1 MKENN
6 QRNSRKR
13 LNALILLVAFT
24 AILLIVSTYA
34 WFSTQKN
41 VTLSGLE
48 GQVNVAEGLQI
59 SLDAL
64 NWANSIDLSKTEEY
78 FAQTNSDLNLDGTP
92 GKEKMS
98 LEHPYANRTNIIPTE
113 LLPASTTAKA
123 ASGENTDDAD
133 GIGLADINFYRG
145 ENTEGIKLTLGNT
158 ALTNDKTSGFYAID
172 FFLQNSSAATA
183 TKNDILQ
190 LTGNSVVSLK
200 TTSKATT
207 GLQNT
212 LRVAFAIFDYDTAK
226 ATQVTVNETPN
237 QSQILEATTGASR
250 KITNVA
256 IWEPNASGAAL
267 KEGGEP
273 ATKPSDVIST
283 YAAHVTYIV
292 QNNNRVTFSEADRT
306 AFGLT
311 SNRFAANSAI
321 PTYALTKKA
330 LATTADTPKVIT
342 DIYNWDTTAATGAGL
357 ARQFT
362 LQTPNT
368 GVSSTTGAGVDKN
381 INYDDTQ
388 GAVKLVSA
396 KDGKSEFSIE
406 PGKYVRMRMYIWLEG
421 QDVDCIN
428 YASLGGN
435 VKIDVGLSKPGTT
448 TTATEEGH

>member
-1 MKENN
+1 MQENN
-6 QRNSRKR
+6 QRNSRKK

-48 GQVNVAEGLQI
+48 GKVNVAEGLQI

-64 NWANSIDLSKTEEY
+64 NWANSIDLSKTEDY
-78 FAQTNSDLNLDGTP
+78 FAQTNKDLQLDGTE
-92 GKEKMS
+92 GKEKMT
-98 LEHPYANRTNIIPTE
+98 LEHPYANRTNIIPGE
-113 LLPASTTAKA
+113 LLPASTTAQD
-123 ASGENTDDAD
+123 EE
-133 GIGLADINFYRG
+133 GIGLADLNFYRG
-145 ENTEGIKLTLGNT
+145 ENTEGIKLAVGNT
-158 ALTNDKTSGFYAID
+158 ALKNDKTSGFYAID

-226 ATQVTVNETPN
+226 ATQVTVNETPS
-237 QSQILEATTGASR
+237 QSQILEATTGDAR

-273 ATKPSDVIST
+273 AGTGDAIAT

-311 SNRFAANSAI
+311 SNRFAADSAI

-330 LATTADTPKVIT
+330 LSTSADTTKEIT
-342 DIYNWDTTAATGAGL
+342 DIYNWDTATVFIQNCGTNAKYSRQNSLNKAL
-357 ARQFT
+357 A
-362 LQTPNT
+362 QT
-368 GVSSTTGAGVDKN
+368 
-381 INYDDTQ
+381 
-388 GAVKLVSA
+388 
-396 KDGKSEFSIE
+396 
-406 PGKYVRMRMYIWLEG
+406 
-421 QDVDCIN
+421 
-428 YASLGGN
+428 
-435 VKIDVGLSKPGTT
+435 GTT
-448 TTATEEGH
+448 TDMQCNIYDMASNVLEWTTETSRDSSKACVYRGGSCNGSGYYTSYRNNNPTSYSDVSFGFRPLLYVNV

>member
-1 MKENN
+1 MQENN
-6 QRNSRKR
+6 QRNSRKK

-48 GQVNVAEGLQI
+48 GKVNVAEGLQI

-78 FAQTNSDLNLDGTP
+78 FAQTNADLQLDGTE
-92 GKEKMS
+92 GKEIMT
-98 LEHPYANRTNIIPTE
+98 LEHPYANRTNIIPGE
-113 LLPASTTAKA
+113 LLPASTTAN
-123 ASGENTDDAD
+123 EEE
-133 GIGLADINFYRG
+133 GIGLADLNFYRG
-145 ENTEGIKLTLGNT
+145 ENTEGIKLAVGNT

-200 TTSKATT
+200 TSSKATT

-237 QSQILEATTGASR
+237 QSQILDATTGASR

-273 ATKPSDVIST
+273 DGTGDVIST

-306 AFGLT
+306 AFGLA
-311 SNRFAANSAI
+311 SNRFAADSAI

-330 LATTADTPKVIT
+330 LSTSADTTKEIT

-368 GVSSTTGAGVDKN
+368 GVSHTTGAGVDKN

-388 GAVKLVSA
+388 AAVKLVSA

-406 PGKYVRMRMYIWLEG
+406 SGKYVRMRMYIWLEG

-435 VKIDVGLSKPGTT
+435 VKIDVGLSKPGTKT
-448 TTATEEGH
+448 TGGVEKP

>member
-1 MKENN
+1 M
-6 QRNSRKR
+6 
-13 LNALILLVAFT
+13 T
-24 AILLIVSTYA
+24 
-34 WFSTQKN
+34 
-41 VTLSGLE
+41 
-48 GQVNVAEGLQI
+48 
-59 SLDAL
+59 
-64 NWANSIDLSKTEEY
+64 
-78 FAQTNSDLNLDGTP
+78 
-92 GKEKMS
+92 
-98 LEHPYANRTNIIPTE
+98 LEHPYANRTNIIPGE
-113 LLPASTTAKA
+113 LLPASTTAN
-123 ASGENTDDAD
+123 EEED
-133 GIGLADINFYRG
+133 IGLADLNFYRG
-145 ENTEGIKLTLGNT
+145 ENTEGIKLAVGNT

-183 TKNDILQ
+183 TSNDILQ

-237 QSQILEATTGASR
+237 QSQILDATTGDAR
-250 KITNVA
+250 KITDVA

-273 ATKPSDVIST
+273 AGTGDTIAT

-311 SNRFAANSAI
+311 SNRFAADSAI
-321 PTYALTKKA
+321 PTYALTKNA
-330 LATTADTPKVIT
+330 LSSSADATKEIT
-342 DIYNWDTTAATGAGL
+342 DIYNWDTAAATAGL

-368 GVSSTTGAGVDKN
+368 GVSHTTGAGVDKN

-396 KDGKSEFSIE
+396 KDGKADFSIE

-428 YASLGGN
+428 YASLGGD
-435 VKIDVGLSKPGTT
+435 VKIDVGLSKPGT
-448 TTATEEGH
+448 ANRP

>member
-78 FAQTNSDLNLDGTP
+78 FAQTNADLQLDGSE
-92 GKEKMS
+92 GKEKMT
-98 LEHPYANRTNIIPTE
+98 LEHPYANRTNIIPGE
-113 LLPASTTAKA
+113 LLPASTTAN
-123 ASGENTDDAD
+123 EEE
-133 GIGLADINFYRG
+133 GIGLADLNFYRG
-145 ENTEGIKLTLGNT
+145 ENTEGIKLAVGKT

-172 FFLQNSSAATA
+172 FFLQNSSAASA
-183 TKNDILQ
+183 KANDILQ

-237 QSQILEATTGASR
+237 QSQILEATTGANR

-311 SNRFAANSAI
+311 SNRFAADSAI

-330 LATTADTPKVIT
+330 LSTSDDTPKVIT

-368 GVSSTTGAGVDKN
+368 GVSHTTGAGVDKN

-388 GAVKLVSA
+388 AAVKLVSA
-396 KDGKSEFSIE
+396 KDGKADFSIE

-435 VKIDVGLSKPGTT
+435 VKIDVGLSKPGTAKT
-448 TTATEEGH
+448 TTEKGN

>member
-6 QRNSRKR
+6 QRNSRKK

-48 GQVNVAEGLQI
+48 GKVNVAEGLQI

-64 NWANSIDLSKTEEY
+64 NWANSIDLSKTEDY
-78 FAQTNSDLNLDGTP
+78 FAQTNKDLQLDGTE

-98 LEHPYANRTNIIPTE
+98 LEHPYANRTNIIPGE
-113 LLPASTTAKA
+113 LLPASTTAN
-123 ASGENTDDAD
+123 EEE
-133 GIGLADINFYRG
+133 GIGLADLNFYRG
-145 ENTEGIKLTLGNT
+145 ENTEGIKLAVGNT

-237 QSQILEATTGASR
+237 QSQILEATTGAGR

-273 ATKPSDVIST
+273 AGTGD
-283 YAAHVTYIV
+283 
-292 QNNNRVTFSEADRT
+292 
-306 AFGLT
+306 
-311 SNRFAANSAI
+311 AI
-321 PTYALTKKA
+321 ATYALTKKA
-330 LATTADTPKVIT
+330 LSTSADTTKEIA
-342 DIYNWDTTAATGAGL
+342 DIYNWDTAATTAGL

-368 GVSSTTGAGVDKN
+368 GVSHTTGAGVDKN
-381 INYDDTQ
+381 INYDDQQ

-396 KDGKSEFSIE
+396 KDGKADFSIE

-448 TTATEEGH
+448 TVTGGGERP

>member
-267 KEGGEP
+267 
-273 ATKPSDVIST
+273 
-283 YAAHVTYIV
+283 
-292 QNNNRVTFSEADRT
+292 
-306 AFGLT
+306 
-311 SNRFAANSAI
+311 
-321 PTYALTKKA
+321 
-330 LATTADTPKVIT
+330 
-342 DIYNWDTTAATGAGL
+342 
-357 ARQFT
+357 
-362 LQTPNT
+362 
-368 GVSSTTGAGVDKN
+368 
-381 INYDDTQ
+381 
-388 GAVKLVSA
+388 
-396 KDGKSEFSIE
+396 
-406 PGKYVRMRMYIWLEG
+406 
-421 QDVDCIN
+421 
-428 YASLGGN
+428 
-435 VKIDVGLSKPGTT
+435 
-448 TTATEEGH
+448 

>member
-1 MKENN
+1 MQENN
-6 QRNSRKR
+6 QRNSRKK

-48 GQVNVAEGLQI
+48 GKVNVAEGLQI

-64 NWANSIDLSKTEEY
+64 NWANSIDLSKTEDY
-78 FAQTNSDLNLDGTP
+78 FAQTNKDLQLDGTE
-92 GKEKMS
+92 GKEKMT
-98 LEHPYANRTNIIPTE
+98 LEHPYANRTNIIPGE
-113 LLPASTTAKA
+113 LLPASTTAQD
-123 ASGENTDDAD
+123 EE
-133 GIGLADINFYRG
+133 GIGLADLNFYRG
-145 ENTEGIKLTLGNT
+145 ENTEGIKLAVGNT

-237 QSQILEATTGASR
+237 QSQILEATTGAAR

-273 ATKPSDVIST
+273 AGTGDAIAT

-311 SNRFAANSAI
+311 SNRFAADSAI

-330 LATTADTPKVIT
+330 LSTSADKTKEIA
-342 DIYNWDTTAATGAGL
+342 DIYNWDTAATTAGL

-368 GVSSTTGAGVDKN
+368 GVSHTTGAGVDKN

-396 KDGKSEFSIE
+396 KEGKADFSIE

-448 TTATEEGH
+448 TVTGGGERP

>member
-1 MKENN
+1 
-6 QRNSRKR
+6 
-13 LNALILLVAFT
+13 
-24 AILLIVSTYA
+24 
-34 WFSTQKN
+34 
-41 VTLSGLE
+41 
-48 GQVNVAEGLQI
+48 
-59 SLDAL
+59 
-64 NWANSIDLSKTEEY
+64 
-78 FAQTNSDLNLDGTP
+78 
-92 GKEKMS
+92 MS
-98 LEHPYANRTNIIPTE
+98 LEHPYANRTNIIPGE
-113 LLPASTTAKA
+113 LLPASTTAN
-123 ASGENTDDAD
+123 EEE
-133 GIGLADINFYRG
+133 GIGFADLNFYRG
-145 ENTEGIKLTLGNT
+145 ENTEGIKLAVGNT

-172 FFLQNSSAATA
+172 FFLQNSSAATE
-183 TKNDILQ
+183 TKDDILQ

-237 QSQILEATTGASR
+237 QSQILEATTGAGR

-273 ATKPSDVIST
+273 NASGAALKEGGEPAGTGDAIAT

-292 QNNNRVTFSEADRT
+292 QNNNRVTFSETDRT

-311 SNRFAANSAI
+311 SNRFAADSAI

-330 LATTADTPKVIT
+330 LSTSADTTKEIA
-342 DIYNWDTTAATGAGL
+342 DIYNWDTEATTAGL

-368 GVSSTTGAGVDKN
+368 GVSHTTRAGVDKN
-381 INYDDTQ
+381 INYDDQQ

-396 KDGKSEFSIE
+396 KDGKADFSIE

-435 VKIDVGLSKPGTT
+435 VKIDVGLSKPGTKT
-448 TTATEEGH
+448 TGGVEKP

>member
-6 QRNSRKR
+6 QRNSRKK

-48 GQVNVAEGLQI
+48 GKVNVAEGLQI

-64 NWANSIDLSKTEEY
+64 NWANSIDLSTSGIEKY
-78 FAQTNSDLNLDGTP
+78 FEQTNTDLGLDGSE
-92 GKEKMS
+92 EKPKMT
-98 LEHPYANRTNIIPTE
+98 LEHPYANRTNIIPGE
-113 LLPASTTAKA
+113 LLPASTTG
-123 ASGENTDDAD
+123 STDE
-133 GIGLADINFYRG
+133 GIGLADLNFYRG
-145 ENTEGIKLTLGNT
+145 ENTEGIKLAVGNT

-183 TKNDILQ
+183 TSNDILQ

-237 QSQILEATTGASR
+237 QSQILDATTGDAR
-250 KITNVA
+250 KITDVA
-256 IWEPNASGAAL
+256 IWEPNASSAAL

-273 ATKPSDVIST
+273 AGTGDTIAT

-311 SNRFAANSAI
+311 SNRFAADSAI
-321 PTYALTKKA
+321 PTYALTKNA
-330 LATTADTPKVIT
+330 LSSSADATKEIT
-342 DIYNWDTTAATGAGL
+342 DIYNWDTAATAGL

-368 GVSSTTGAGVDKN
+368 GVSHTTGAGVDKN

-396 KDGKSEFSIE
+396 KDGKADFSIE

-428 YASLGGN
+428 YASLGGD
-435 VKIDVGLSKPGTT
+435 VKIDVGLSKPGT
-448 TTATEEGH
+448 ANRP

>member
-6 QRNSRKR
+6 QRNSRKK

-48 GQVNVAEGLQI
+48 GKVNVAEGLQI

-64 NWANSIDLSKTEEY
+64 NWANSIDLSKTEDY
-78 FAQTNSDLNLDGTP
+78 FAQTNKDLQLDGTE

-98 LEHPYANRTNIIPTE
+98 LEHPYANRTNIIPGE
-113 LLPASTTAKA
+113 LLPASTTAN
-123 ASGENTDDAD
+123 EEE
-133 GIGLADINFYRG
+133 GIGLADLNFYRG
-145 ENTEGIKLTLGNT
+145 ENTEGIKLAVGNT

-237 QSQILEATTGASR
+237 QSQILEATTGAGR

-273 ATKPSDVIST
+273 AGTGDAIAT

-292 QNNNRVTFSEADRT
+292 QNNNRVTFSETDRT

-311 SNRFAANSAI
+311 SNRFAADSAI

-330 LATTADTPKVIT
+330 LSTSADTTKEMCR
-342 DIYNWDTTAATGAGL
+342 YL
-357 ARQFT
+357 
-362 LQTPNT
+362 
-368 GVSSTTGAGVDKN
+368 
-381 INYDDTQ
+381 
-388 GAVKLVSA
+388 
-396 KDGKSEFSIE
+396 
-406 PGKYVRMRMYIWLEG
+406 
-421 QDVDCIN
+421 
-428 YASLGGN
+428 
-435 VKIDVGLSKPGTT
+435 
-448 TTATEEGH
+448 